1 MIQLKIMQ
9 SEENAR
15 FLEENCGYKPVIV
28 YDEEKHGRFSGDT
41 ISLAV
46 AQVNDQTGTVE
57 KNFMAENASVKDPDA
72 MLQQLLD
79 NASDESN
86 PDRIRLTPCH
96 ITQFN
101 KNTKSLVHKTI
112 WMMPYRVIGHS
123 SEMPTVMSN
132 IYGSCNTS
140 ENVTVELLLVEA
152 NNPTIHR
159 YLTVKFKTS
168 NVYMIDLVKGAFEE
182 CTYEYIPDELKEAGM
197 TYMDDTTE
205 EESGFC
211 ITFYDDC
218 GNPYNI
224 IHSDGEDFLRY
235 IVSMRMIDIKHHIDA
250 L

>member
-1 MIQLKIMQ
+1 MIRLKTVQ
-9 SEENAR
+9 SEKNAR

-57 KNFMAENASVKDPDA
+57 KNFMAENASTKDPDA

-79 NASDESN
+79 DASDESD
-86 PDRIRLTPCH
+86 PDRIRLLPHH
-96 ITQFN
+96 ITQFDE
-101 KNTKSLVHKTI
+101 NTKSLVNKTI
-112 WMMPYRVIGHS
+112 WMLPYHVIGHS
-123 SEMPTVMSN
+123 SEIPTVMSN

-140 ENVTVELLLVEA
+140 EDITVELLLVEED
-152 NNPTIHR
+152 NPIIHR

-168 NVYMIDLVKGAFEE
+168 NVYMIDLVKGVFEE
-182 CTYEYIPDELKEAGM
+182 CTCEYIPDELKEAGV
-197 TYMDDTTE
+197 TYVDDTAE
-205 EESGFC
+205 DESGFC

-235 IVSMRMIDIKHHIDA
+235 IVSMRMIGIRHHIDA